1 MPEEEAAFQV
11 SLADFSGPL
20 DMLCALV
27 ENRSIDAAAVR
38 LTDVLSQYVSYL
50 VRSRKATLSELADFF
65 SLASRLVLRKV
76 RALFPSAD
84 DEEPAADADDYDGGE
99 DEPDEETLA
108 AMLERFKPYRK
119 AAAILAEMKDKRER
133 SFVRICDDAGPP
145 WFDIGDL
152 YSLSSHWWRLM
163 ESRTQPR
170 GDGNDYET
178 AFFDEIP
185 DAAPE
190 ELLVERQ
197 MDEIMSFL
205 GKCPAATL
213 RGLIGEFGRGE
224 LTVTLLALLELSRLG
239 RVRLVQ
245 GEAWGDVSVCAA

>member
-27 ENRSIDAAAVR
+27 ENRSMDAAAVR

-50 VRSRKATLSELADFF
+50 VRSRKATLSELAEFF
-65 SLASRLVLRKV
+65 SLASRLLLRKV
-76 RALFPSAD
+76 RALFPPAD
-84 DEEPAADADDYDGGE
+84 GEGPNDGADDYDEGE
-99 DEPDEETLA
+99 DEMDEETLA

-119 AAAILAEMKDKRER
+119 AAAILAERKEKRER

-152 YSLSSHWWRLM
+152 YGLSSHWWRLM
-163 ESRTQPR
+163 EDRAQSRC
-170 GDGNDYET
+170 DSNDYE
-178 AFFDEIP
+178 ASFFDEIP

-213 RGLIGEFGRGE
+213 RGLIAEFGRGE
-224 LTVTLLALLELSRLG
+224 LSVSLLALLELSRLG
-239 RVRLVQ
+239 RARLVQ
-245 GEAWGDVSVCAA
+245 SEMWGDVSVCAA